1 MDAAFFLLRVC
12 KLGMLL
18 FFFFSFS
25 FLYLWLALM
34 MCDNGLFDH
43 MVNESMVD
51 GMYLFVYFFGQRV
64 GFYLMLHDGFLFLFL
79 VNYYFWEQ
87 LEMSKV
93 CWFFH
98 DHKLSAALSVFFFFF
113 LFSVDL
119 ILNFEFI
126 DAVLSPI
133 SANGNRVFFSW

>member
-1 MDAAFFLLRVC
+1 
-12 KLGMLL
+12 
-18 FFFFSFS
+18 
-25 FLYLWLALM
+25 
-34 MCDNGLFDH
+34 
-43 MVNESMVD
+43 
-51 GMYLFVYFFGQRV
+51 
-64 GFYLMLHDGFLFLFL
+64 
-79 VNYYFWEQ
+79 
-87 LEMSKV
+87 MSKV